1 MERQAAQVAEYE
13 HQAADVAHQRAAELE
28 RASAASVARAAQSHH
43 PSVLQFTVC
52 ASKCVARNICD
63 MTLCYRSASASQN

>member
-28 RASAASVARAAQSHH
+28 DQAAEVAVAQA
-43 PSVLQFTVC
+43 L
-52 ASKCVARNICD
+52 
-63 MTLCYRSASASQN
+63 L